1 MPMPSAVPR
10 QTADAFES
18 WFTPGRF
25 TVILA
30 VLICA
35 AYPDVVFAK
44 STFYFRDY
52 GFFSYPLAYYFRE
65 SFWHGQVPLWNPLSN
80 CGIPFL
86 AQWNTLVCY
95 PLSVFYLVLPLTW
108 ALGAFTLLHWFWGGI
123 GMYRLAHHWTGHRFA
138 AVVAGVGFAFNGM
151 TLNCLMWPNT
161 TAALAWV
168 PWVMLLTA
176 NAWRDG
182 GRSVPAA
189 GVVGALQMLTGAPE
203 VILLTWL
210 LLALLYALD
219 ARRLSVPPARS
230 AGRFLLVV
238 LIITGL
244 AAVQLFPFIELLGC
258 SNRQAS
264 LSNTEPVPL
273 DGWANYLVPL
283 FRCAR
288 SPAGIYYQPG
298 QIWTTSY
305 YVHLGLLA
313 LAILSSLR
321 IRERR
326 LRALAI
332 FGALCVLLSFGD
344 GIFFHRW
351 LGKLFPA
358 IYSMNYPVKYL
369 VLVPFMASLLA
380 ASAVTHYL
388 RVDNRKGAIRP
399 GHLGIAAGI
408 LAVSVAGVLL
418 WARESLRPYESW
430 PVLVA
435 NGLSR
440 ILFLAL
446 ALGALH
452 LCRTLPNR
460 SAGFRALVGMVLVAV
475 LWLDVATHMPR
486 QNPTVSYAAYKPG
499 MQTLTVSNT
508 PGAAVAGRILQSREA
523 RQQSDR
529 ITLTDPLMNYFG
541 HRLSQS
547 INCNLL
553 DGNAMVDG
561 GYPLFIKEHLQV
573 LLRLYELNNIQ
584 SAPLTD
590 FLSITHISSPT
601 NPLEFTA
608 RQSFLPLVTIGQQPL
623 FADKRTTLAALASP
637 AFDPVKTVYLPPE
650 AEGFVRATHAD
661 ATIHPQRMTA
671 HRIDIE
677 ASAPQAALLV
687 VAQTFYHC
695 WRAQINGRPVPIWRA
710 NHAFQAIELPAGHN
724 RVSFQYVDRAFLLG
738 LALSALTLFSVAVA
752 WVRIGKQMN
761 PRNTR
766 NQQLIN

>member
-1 MPMPSAVPR
+1 MMSSVPSPSQAGTGW
-10 QTADAFES
+10 QA

-25 TVILA
+25 AVLLA

-35 AYPDVVFAK
+35 TYPDVVFAK
-44 STFYFRDY
+44 ATFYFRDY

-65 SFWHGQVPLWNPLSN
+65 SFWRGEVPLWNPLNN
-80 CGIPFL
+80 CGTPFL
-86 AQWNTLVCY
+86 AQWNMLVCY
-95 PLSVFYLVLPLTW
+95 PLSPFYLVLPLTW

-138 AVVAGVGFAFNGM
+138 ATVAGVGFAFNGM
-151 TLNCLMWPNT
+151 TLNCLMWPNI

-168 PWVMLLTA
+168 PWVVSLTTK
-176 NAWRDG
+176 AWREG
-182 GRSVPAA
+182 GRSLPAA
-189 GVVGALQMLTGAPE
+189 GIVGALQMLTGSPE
-203 VILLTWL
+203 IVLLTWL
-210 LLALLYALD
+210 LLALLYVLD
-219 ARRLSVPPARS
+219 CRRLSVPPARS

-238 LIITGL
+238 FIITGL
-244 AAVQLFPFIELLGC
+244 AAVQLFPFVDLLRC
-258 SNRQAS
+258 SNRHAG
-264 LSNTEPVPL
+264 LSNTEPIPL
-273 DGWANYLVPL
+273 HGWANFLVPL

-305 YVHLGLLA
+305 YVSLGLLA

-321 IRERR
+321 IRKRE

-332 FGALCVLLSFGD
+332 FAGLCVLLSFGD
-344 GIFFHRW
+344 RILFYRW

-358 IYSMNYPVKYL
+358 IYVMNFPVKYL

-380 ASAVTHYL
+380 ASAVTRYL
-388 RVDNRKGAIRP
+388 HPENGKSAIRP
-399 GHLGIAAGI
+399 GHLGIAAGV
-408 LAVSVAGVLL
+408 LAAAVAGILF
-418 WARESLRPYESW
+418 WAHESLRPYESW
-430 PVLVA
+430 PVLLA

-440 ILFLAL
+440 VLFLAL

-452 LCRTLPNR
+452 LCRTRPTR
-460 SAGFRALVGMVLVAV
+460 GAGFRALAGMALVAA

-486 QNPTVSYAAYKPG
+486 QNPTVSYAAYEPG
-499 MQTLTVSNT
+499 LQRLTGNNT
-508 PGAAVAGRILQSREA
+508 SGAPVAGRILQSREA

-529 ITLTDPLMNYFG
+529 ITLTDPLMNYIG

-573 LLRLYELNNIQ
+573 LLRLYELTNIQ

-590 FLSITHISSPT
+590 FLSITHMSSPT

-608 RQSFLPLVTIGQQPL
+608 RLSFLPLITIGQQPL
-623 FADKRTTLAALASP
+623 FADKETTLAALASP
-637 AFDPVKTVYLPPE
+637 AFDPAKTVYLPPE
-650 AEGFVRATHAD
+650 AEVFVRATNAV
-661 ATIHPQRMTA
+661 ATIHHQRKTA

-677 ASAPQAALLV
+677 ASASQAALLV
-687 VAQTFYHC
+687 VAQSFHHC

-724 RVSFQYVDRAFLLG
+724 RVSLQYVDRAFILG
-738 LALSALTLFSVAVA
+738 LTLSTLTLFSIVVA
-752 WVRIGKQMN
+752 WIHLGRHMN

-766 NQQLIN
+766 NDA